1 MLSSALSNK
10 WMRLICSL
18 WAPLRAGATFI
29 TEFMADFFLF
39 LTEVIFSILIPSG
52 FLLAILSNCI
62 QNSLVSE
69 GLFQINAGETIYQY
83 GVPWLSLDMLIGSLG
98 NDDGDV
104 NESCK
109 KAMGLN
115 WQNNN
120 FTRAS
125 RFFVHFFA
133 VTTRLRR
140 ENAQIHVLWRT
151 WTQLDNDFLFLFLNS
166 ETVLLEL
173 NFRNNCQHLKNWPRW
188 NKRDKVWRSANSL
201 FNWRFRTVVVVAAFP
216 NLNNAVVFFLIF
228 GPWFTMFWTIF
239 PGFDSRLSSLLSSDS
254 LSV

>member
-62 QNSLVSE
+62 QNSPVSE

-115 WQNNN
+115 WQNND

-173 NFRNNCQHLKNWPRW
+173 NFRNNC
-188 NKRDKVWRSANSL
+188 
-201 FNWRFRTVVVVAAFP
+201 
-216 NLNNAVVFFLIF
+216 
-228 GPWFTMFWTIF
+228 
-239 PGFDSRLSSLLSSDS
+239 
-254 LSV
+254 

>member
-1 MLSSALSNK
+1 MTIAIPPLLYLKIEANYVLSISAHNAFL
-10 WMRLICSL
+10 C
-18 WAPLRAGATFI
+18 PLKQ
-29 TEFMADFFLF
+29 M
-39 LTEVIFSILIPSG
+39 
-52 FLLAILSNCI
+52 
-62 QNSLVSE
+62 
-69 GLFQINAGETIYQY
+69 NAFDL
-83 GVPWLSLDMLIGSLG
+83 LSLSAFTSWRHVYHGVYGGFFSFFDGSNFLDIDPVWFSPCYSKQLHSKFSRFRRFVSDKCRRNNIPIWSTVVVLRYVNRSLG

-109 KAMGLN
+109 KAMGLS

-173 NFRNNCQHLKNWPRW
+173 SFRNNCQHLKNWPRW
-188 NKRDKVWRSANSL
+188 NKRDKVWL

-216 NLNNAVVFFLIF
+216 NLNTAVVFF
-228 GPWFTMFWTIF
+228 
-239 PGFDSRLSSLLSSDS
+239 
-254 LSV
+254 